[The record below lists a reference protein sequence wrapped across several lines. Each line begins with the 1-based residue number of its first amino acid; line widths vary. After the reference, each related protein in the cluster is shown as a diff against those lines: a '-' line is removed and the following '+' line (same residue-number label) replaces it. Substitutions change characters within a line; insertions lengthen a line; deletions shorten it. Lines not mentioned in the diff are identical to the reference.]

1 MSFGEYHEEYHKSLK
16 LVARRDHLFNEL
28 YVVVSE
34 EYGNWDE
41 GRTVDWDRVEVTIL
55 LLLST
60 LGLIKGAEIET

>member
-1 MSFGEYHEEYHKSLK
+1 MSK
-16 LVARRDHLFNEL
+16 LVARRDHLFNDL

-60 LGLIKGAEIET
+60 LGLIKGAD

>member
-1 MSFGEYHEEYHKSLK
+1 MSE
-16 LVARRDHLFNEL
+16 LVTRRDNLFNDS

-34 EYGNWDE
+34 EYENWDE

-60 LGLIKGAEIET
+60 LLLIKEAD

>member
-1 MSFGEYHEEYHKSLK
+1 MSK
-16 LVARRDHLFNEL
+16 LVARRDHLFNDL

-34 EYGNWDE
+34 EYENWDE

-60 LGLIKGAEIET
+60 LGLIKGAD